1 MAHQIGIFISHSWKY
16 DDHYKTLSDW
26 IFGGKWNVNHVPL
39 QFYDYSI
46 PKDNPIH
53 SAPNSR
59 ALQDAIYAEIQKS
72 HIIVIP
78 MGLYSTYSQWIQK
91 EIDGAR
97 AYRRPI
103 LAVNLWGQERKSSV
117 VAEASNEMVGWNKQS
132 VINGIWKLYRNHYN
146 G

>member
-1 MAHQIGIFISHSWKY
+1 MTHQIGVFISHSWKY
-16 DDHYKTLSDW
+16 DDHYKTLREW
-26 IFGGKWNVNHVPL
+26 IFDGSWNVNQVPL

-53 SAPNSR
+53 NAPNSG
-59 ALQDAIYAEIQKS
+59 ALQNAIYTEIQKS
-72 HIIVIP
+72 HVIVIP

-117 VAEASNEMVGWNKQS
+117 VAEAATEVVGWNKKP
-132 VINGIWKLYRNHYN
+132 VVNGIWQLYRKHY